1 MHILITGSAGFI
13 GFHLSHRLLEIGHD
27 LTLVDRFSDY
37 YSQDL
42 KRRRASSL
50 ENSFGKKTLDIDLS
64 RCNYTDLLRQNQY
77 SHIIHL
83 AGQPGVRVTPANQ
96 QTYLA
101 DNVTAF
107 SNILNLALELKVP
120 NFIYA
125 SSSSIYQ
132 SAKISPF
139 IESENL
145 SAPTNFYARTKFID
159 EKLAES
165 FSELISNVCGLRFF
179 SAYGPW
185 GRPDMAYFKLFQ
197 AAYSGSEFLL
207 NGDGEISRD
216 FTFIDDV
223 TNSLLKLI
231 DSSFVLPRVLNIGG
245 GNVHTM
251 NELVSNIQNITGR
264 KIKVSRLAENQQDL
278 RVTNADTSLQKS
290 TLGDYPKIDL
300 FHGLGVMDNWIK
312 SLPDL
317 DTFIKWR

>member
-13 GFHLSHRLLEIGHD
+13 GFHLSRRLLEIGYD

-50 ENSFGKKTLDIDLS
+50 EDSFGGKTLDIDLS
-64 RCNYTDLLRQNQY
+64 QCHYMDLLRENQY

-83 AGQPGVRVTPANQ
+83 AGQPGVRVTRANQ

-107 SNILNLALELKVP
+107 SNILNLALEIKVP

-145 SAPTNFYARTKFID
+145 SAPINFYARTKFID

-165 FSELISNVCGLRFF
+165 FSESISNVCGLRFF

-197 AAYSGSEFLL
+197 AAYSGREFLL

-216 FTFIDDV
+216 FTFVDDV
-223 TNSLLKLI
+223 IDSVLKLI
-231 DSSFVLPRVLNIGG
+231 DSNFALPKVLNIGG

-251 NELVSNIQNITGR
+251 NELISNIEDITGR
-264 KIKVSRLAENQQDL
+264 KIDVSRLPENLQDL
-278 RVTNADTSLQKS
+278 KATNADTSLQKS

-300 FHGLGVMDNWIK
+300 FHGLGVMDDWIK

>member
-1 MHILITGSAGFI
+1 
-13 GFHLSHRLLEIGHD
+13 
-27 LTLVDRFSDY
+27 
-37 YSQDL
+37 
-42 KRRRASSL
+42 
-50 ENSFGKKTLDIDLS
+50 
-64 RCNYTDLLRQNQY
+64 
-77 SHIIHL
+77 
-83 AGQPGVRVTPANQ
+83 VTPANQ

-317 DTFIKWR
+317 DTFIKW